1 MDTKENLL
9 LTCSLVVAVL
19 AHPLSTLAAD
29 WKDKP
34 SWDKASEAGVSALE
48 KGQFLKAEQSL
59 KTALK
64 IARTNGGSNEYIAT
78 SIGNLAAAENAL
90 GKAKEAEALFKE
102 SIAMLEKDSKLK
114 SDLYSTLSN
123 LAVCYSD
130 NGRPTEAAKVYQRLV
145 TAMSK
150 DPKVN
155 PLETARYLDLLVEIE
170 QSQGHL
176 TAALPFCAQSLA
188 LKEKARVPDEV
199 LVNALSRLANL
210 NYFLGRYKEA
220 ETINKRALAIDQK
233 RSNFVSA
240 ASAHNNLAMIYTA
253 QGRYNEA
260 EAAFKRCLP
269 VFENG
274 SGDKEQL
281 AETLTNFGN
290 LYMDK
295 EQPELAEPLYQRELK
310 IQENRFGATDA
321 RIKGDLSNL
330 ANCYRHQG
338 KLAKAEPLFVRA
350 LALSNKAG
358 ENDFQKAPL
367 MNNLALLYVSQGNYG
382 KAEPLYKRSIAAQ
395 EKALGR
401 SHPDV
406 MRTIGNYA
414 VMLDKTNRHAES
426 LLLRA
431 PAKPTKKLN
440 QP

>member
-1 MDTKENLL
+1 MDTKRKLL
-9 LTCSLVVAVL
+9 ITISLVTIAL
-19 AHPLSTLAAD
+19 SYPLSTLAAK

-34 SWDKASEAGVSALE
+34 SWDKASEDGVNALE

-59 KTALK
+59 KAALK
-64 IARTNGGSNEYIAT
+64 IARRSSCSNEYIAN

-90 GKAKEAEALFKE
+90 GKVKEAEALFKE

-114 SDLYSTLSN
+114 ADLYSTLNN
-123 LAVCYSD
+123 LAVCYTDS
-130 NGRPTEAAKVYQRLV
+130 GRVPEAAKIYERLIA
-145 TAMSK
+145 TMSK
-150 DPKVN
+150 DPDIK
-155 PLETARYLDLLVEIE
+155 PIEIARYLDFLAEIY
-170 QSQGHL
+170 QSQGRL
-176 TAALPFCAQSLA
+176 KEALPLSARSSA
-188 LKEKARVPDEV
+188 IKEKAHVPEGE

-210 NYFLGRYKEA
+210 HYLTGSYKEA
-220 ETINKRALAIDQK
+220 EAINKRGLAIDQK
-233 RSNFVSA
+233 RLDFVSA
-240 ASAHNNLAMIYTA
+240 ASANNNLAVIYTA
-253 QGRYNEA
+253 QGRYDEA

-269 VFENG
+269 VLENG
-274 SGDKEQL
+274 SGNKEKL

-295 EQPELAEPLYQRELK
+295 EQPELAEPVYQRALK
-310 IQENRFGATDA
+310 INETRFGSADE
-321 RIKGDLSNL
+321 RIKGELSNL

-358 ENDFQKAPL
+358 ENDFQKATL
-367 MNNLALLYVSQGNYG
+367 LNNLALLYVSQGKYE

-401 SHPDV
+401 TNPDV

-414 VMLDKTNRHAES
+414 VLLEKTNRHKES

-431 PAKPTKKLN
+431 PAKKQN
-440 QP
+440 RS